1 VLGPGSPSNHES
13 KKAES
18 MFREMGMEYWLDRTR
33 ALLERGR

>member
-1 VLGPGSPSNHES
+1 MIPLPHDS

-33 ALLERGR
+33 ALSERGR